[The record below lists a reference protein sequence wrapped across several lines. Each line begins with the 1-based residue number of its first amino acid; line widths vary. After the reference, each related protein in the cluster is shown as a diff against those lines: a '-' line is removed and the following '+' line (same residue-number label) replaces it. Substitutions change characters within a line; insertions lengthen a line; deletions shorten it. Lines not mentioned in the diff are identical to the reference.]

1 MVGTAST
8 RAPRWVSCRD
18 NGSAYRSHHWRR
30 RCRRLGISPR
40 RTRAYRPRT
49 NGKVERFIQ
58 TLTRRWA
65 HGQIY
70 GSSAER
76 LAALPSWLRT
86 YNYLRPHSSLNR
98 QTPAQRLDALLGDNV
113 VASHN

>member
-1 MVGTAST
+1 MPDGSLPRHIVAPLAQALPEAGITPT
-8 RAPRWVSCRD
+8 R
-18 NGSAYRSHHWRR
+18 N
-30 RCRRLGISPR
+30 
-40 RTRAYRPRT
+40 RAYRPRT
-49 NGKVERFIQ
+49 NGKVQRFIQ

-113 VASHN
+113 VASHS